1 MNEIIHPGIFHSEI
15 LNQGSIWFWITV
27 TFLGLALFLYC
38 LLAGADFGAGV
49 LELFLNKNDRQNQR
63 KIIDRALGP
72 VWEANHMWLILIVV
86 ILFMGFPSIYTTV
99 SIYLHLPLTAML
111 FGIIARGCSFTFRH
125 YDAVQG
131 RSQKPYTFFFIFSSI
146 WTPFCLGL
154 VTGALVPGR
163 IHSSASYY
171 SGYIRPWLSPFP
183 IALGAF
189 TVILFALLAS
199 IYIIGETPHNSNR
212 QPLIL
217 RAKIFSMASVFMGAL
232 VFVAAEKD
240 GIHLMQEFLH
250 SPFSSLCLTLATLSL
265 PILWWVFKKNW
276 IWIPRMIA
284 GFQIAL
290 ILAAWLN
297 IQFPVLIHMQNAA
310 DLTFFNSQAPEATL
324 RQLSLALGF
333 GSILI
338 LPALY
343 YLFRVFKLEQSPSLE
358 KSPHD

>member
-1 MNEIIHPGIFHSEI
+1 MNEIIHQWLFHFEI
-15 LNQGSIWFWITV
+15 LKQGSIWFWITII
-27 TFLGLALFLYC
+27 FLGLALYLYC

-49 LELFLNKNDRQNQR
+49 LELFLNKKDQLSQR

-125 YDAVQG
+125 YDAIQG

-154 VTGALVPGR
+154 VTGALVPGK
-163 IHSSASYY
+163 IGNSTNYY
-171 SGYIRPWLSPFP
+171 SGYIRPWFSPFP

-199 IYIIGETPHNSNR
+199 IYLIGEVSQISDR
-212 QPLIL
+212 SPLIL
-217 RAKIFSMASVFMGAL
+217 RAKIFIIISVFMGGI
-232 VFVAAEKD
+232 VFFAAELD
-240 GIHLMQEFLH
+240 GIHLTLKFLH
-250 SPFSSLCLTLATLSL
+250 SYFSGLCLFIATVSL
-265 PILWWVFKKNW
+265 PLLWWVFNKNW
-276 IWIPRMIA
+276 TWIPRMIA

-297 IQFPVLIHMQNAA
+297 IQFPVLIHLQNAT
-310 DLTFFNSQAPEATL
+310 DLTFFNSKAPEATL
-324 RQLSLALGF
+324 RQLSLALCF

-343 YLFRVFKLEQSPSLE
+343 YLFRVFKLEQSPS
-358 KSPHD
+358 D